1 MSEIAKVLP
10 TVDQFNAAIR
20 DALAR
25 GELAPVE
32 TPLQHYHTSELYGR
46 RIVAP
51 ALSVFTTKVHK
62 TDHIS
67 IALRGHITIMD
78 GKGNKIIEV
87 KAPDVFV
94 TPAGTQRVVYVHE
107 EIEFMTVHPCKEQ
120 DLEAIE
126 KALTC
131 DTMAEYNALQIEA
144 QQCPL

>member
-1 MSEIAKVLP
+1 MSEVTDVLP
-10 TVDQFNAAIR
+10 TIDEFSDAIR
-20 DALAR
+20 EALVS

-46 RIVAP
+46 RIVVP

-94 TPAGTQRVVYVHE
+94 TPAGTQRVVYVHKE
-107 EIEFMTVHPCKEQ
+107 VEFMTVHPCKEQ

-126 KALTC
+126 KTLTC
-131 DTMAEYNALQIEA
+131 DTMAEYNTLQIEA